1 VEIQG
6 YPAIF
11 IIITLALGIPLAILK
26 PYEAFLLSILLL
38 TAGDAVMFNRT
49 RTTLLG
55 PYLNLG
61 DVCVLVAI
69 MALFIGRYYTKEPLR
84 IPQVV
89 ALLLFVL
96 IIAAVQSFYKL
107 GWTYETARAFRWA
120 LDVPI
125 AFLVGVNLVTST
137 KRAKKLI
144 GALVIGAMIAALQ
157 HLFFAWSI
165 WSSKSLSM
173 ETYNLMRTI
182 TFWAGCMPSAFL
194 LTAVVWKLPADP
206 VKKAL
211 FLSLGVLFLATIF
224 LNQTRSL
231 WIATVATVPLL
242 LVLFKK
248 KHRLLSMVRLGVLII
263 AIFFVMGLVC
273 QRVLPGLDVFELAT
287 ERIERLL
294 ERDATT
300 TGTATR
306 ERAFVAETDGWLKG
320 TLILGRGLCFF
331 QTIENPKDEKHIAFG
346 HLGYVTYLSQLGLIG
361 LLIYGLYFPLTV
373 VRSGL
378 WLWRFGDLPVLRYV
392 GLLGTASVICL
403 SIMFT
408 MSAQFLSPGYFGPAV
423 LYGSMWSLSRSG
435 RKKLDLQ
442 SSFGETM

>member
-1 VEIQG
+1 
-6 YPAIF
+6 
-11 IIITLALGIPLAILK
+11 
-26 PYEAFLLSILLL
+26 
-38 TAGDAVMFNRT
+38 
-49 RTTLLG
+49 
-55 PYLNLG
+55 
-61 DVCVLVAI
+61 
-69 MALFIGRYYTKEPLR
+69 
-84 IPQVV
+84 
-89 ALLLFVL
+89 
-96 IIAAVQSFYKL
+96 
-107 GWTYETARAFRWA
+107 
-120 LDVPI
+120 
-125 AFLVGVNLVTST
+125 
-137 KRAKKLI
+137 
-144 GALVIGAMIAALQ
+144 
-157 HLFFAWSI
+157 
-165 WSSKSLSM
+165 
-173 ETYNLMRTI
+173 
-182 TFWAGCMPSAFL
+182 MPSAFL
-194 LTAVVWKLPADP
+194 LTAVIWKLPADP

-231 WIATVATVPLL
+231 WIATVGSVPCL

-248 KHRLLSMVRLGVLII
+248 KHRLLSVVSFGTLII
-263 AIFFVMGLVC
+263 VTFFAVGWVF

-306 ERAFVAETDGWLKG
+306 ERAFVAEMDSWLKG
-320 TLILGRGLCFF
+320 TLILGRGLYFF
-331 QTIENPKDEKHIAFG
+331 QTIENPKGEKHIAFG

-392 GLLGTASVICL
+392 GLLGTASIICI
-403 SIMFT
+403 SIMFF
-408 MSAQFLSPGYFGPAV
+408 MSSKLITLGYSGPAA
-423 LYGSMWSLSRSG
+423 LYGSMWSLSRDG